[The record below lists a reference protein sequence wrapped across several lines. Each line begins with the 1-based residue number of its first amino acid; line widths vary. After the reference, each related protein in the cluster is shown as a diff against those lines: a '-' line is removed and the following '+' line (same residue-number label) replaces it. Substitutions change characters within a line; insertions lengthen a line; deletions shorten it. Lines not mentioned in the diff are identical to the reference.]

1 MWTLRWTS
9 VLHLNLQTL
18 RLHSTMILT
27 VAAQCPLILRNV
39 AYCKI
44 IFFSYTQYMK
54 QMLFLITDL
63 PAEFFFL
70 FFSCIKKISSSHLM
84 FSIVLW
90 EFVDSVLSFVVI
102 NSVILSLRVDKPIHL
117 IQGLKQTNISTDL
130 ATVPFSWL
138 CFWCLSCSASQ
149 TEQVFNLQTQNQF

>member
-70 FFSCIKKISSSHLM
+70 VSRKYPVLTLCSALSSENLWIQSYLLL
-84 FSIVLW
+84 SLIQSYCLW
-90 EFVDSVLSFVVI
+90 ELINQSTLFRVWSKPTSLLTWQLSHSAGYVFDALVVL
-102 NSVILSLRVDKPIHL
+102 P
-117 IQGLKQTNISTDL
+117 LKQNKFLTCRHKTN
-130 ATVPFSWL
+130 
-138 CFWCLSCSASQ
+138 
-149 TEQVFNLQTQNQF
+149 FNK